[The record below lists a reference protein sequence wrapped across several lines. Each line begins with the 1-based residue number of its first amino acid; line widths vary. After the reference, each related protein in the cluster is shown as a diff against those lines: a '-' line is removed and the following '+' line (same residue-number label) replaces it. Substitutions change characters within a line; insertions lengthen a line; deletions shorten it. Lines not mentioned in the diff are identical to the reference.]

1 MTDTTNTAAHTV
13 GNEANDGRGRRHW
26 KNFFFKP
33 GFKFKYTWYFVAGGL
48 GIFGITTG
56 LIQHR
61 LGEVTAMTNAR
72 PILSLSEQ
80 AYVQEL
86 FVEITKISLVG
97 FSSYVLFSFLLAFIV
112 SHRVSGPMVA
122 LTDIIRQFK
131 DGNFGYRRPLRRRDE
146 LKQIHGELM
155 DLGEALQ
162 EREASKADKDKSA
175 GTDGSSNLSVVEGRS

>member
-1 MTDTTNTAAHTV
+1 MTDTTNPAEHTISS
-13 GNEANDGRGRRHW
+13 EAGDGRGRRHW

-33 GFKFKYTWYFVAGGL
+33 GFTFRYTWYFVAGGL

-97 FSSYVLFSFLLAFIV
+97 FSSYVLFSFLLAFVI

-131 DGNFGYRRPLRRRDE
+131 DGNFSYRRSLRRSDE

-155 DLGEALQ
+155 NLGETLQ
-162 EREASKADKDKSA
+162 ERGAINADQDKSA
-175 GTDGSSNLSVVEGRS
+175 GSGNLSVIDSRS